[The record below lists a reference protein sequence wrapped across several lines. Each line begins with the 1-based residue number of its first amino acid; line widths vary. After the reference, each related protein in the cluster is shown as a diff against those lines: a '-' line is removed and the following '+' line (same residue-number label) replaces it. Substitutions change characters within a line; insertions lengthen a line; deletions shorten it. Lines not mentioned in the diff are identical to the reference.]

1 MGNKKSSQS
10 PSCNQSKSYHYGDL
24 KSQYKIMMLGGGGVG
39 KSACTIQL
47 IQGHFMDEYDPTIE
61 DSYRKQVKIGEKET
75 VLDILDTAGK
85 EEFSAMRD
93 QYLRNAEGMIIVY
106 SITSRDSFDEI
117 SIFRDQVLRVKD
129 EDFFPLV
136 LIGNKCDLE
145 DEREVTRKEAEEMA
159 KSWNIPFFETSAKMN
174 TNVNEAFLSIIEE
187 IRKRTSSFGSK

>member
-1 MGNKKSSQS
+1 
-10 PSCNQSKSYHYGDL
+10 
-24 KSQYKIMMLGGGGVG
+24 
-39 KSACTIQL
+39 
-47 IQGHFMDEYDPTIE
+47 
-61 DSYRKQVKIGEKET
+61 
-75 VLDILDTAGK
+75 
-85 EEFSAMRD
+85 MRD